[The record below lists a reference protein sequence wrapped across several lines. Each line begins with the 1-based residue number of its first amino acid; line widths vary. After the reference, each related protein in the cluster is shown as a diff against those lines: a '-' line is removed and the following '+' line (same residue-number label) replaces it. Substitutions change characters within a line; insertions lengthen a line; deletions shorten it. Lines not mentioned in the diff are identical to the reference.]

1 MISRMILATHNLH
14 KVEELRQMLSDFPIE
29 VCSMRDFPGIPEPE
43 ETGSTFAEN
52 AAIKATAASLFTG
65 LPALADDSGICV
77 DALDGAPG
85 IFSARWAGLGS
96 NADDWISKTLDLLK
110 DVVESQR
117 TGRYVCALCLSSAS
131 GDVIAETEGTMEG
144 RIGTSR
150 LGTGGFGYD
159 PIFLVAP
166 DFTLTAAQL
175 TSEEKHAISHRGVA
189 LRKMLDVIR
198 TTNLQG

>member
-1 MISRMILATHNLH
+1 
-14 KVEELRQMLSDFPIE
+14 
-29 VCSMRDFPGIPEPE
+29 
-43 ETGSTFAEN
+43 
-52 AAIKATAASLFTG
+52 
-65 LPALADDSGICV
+65 V